1 MKISI
6 LGQNIIGSS
15 WLLARPNMDAL
26 VAQVL
31 QGSNEIQLDNAGDS
45 EEYSQKGAERAT
57 GEYIAIVP
65 LKGILFKTT
74 MTDEKGG
81 PCGADKTVAQLEC
94 AYNDPKC
101 KGVVIKMDCPG
112 GMEDAAY
119 TVHDAVYRRNKPV
132 SAFVEFGDCQSG
144 GMLIASQCD
153 YIVASGEY
161 SRVGS
166 IGAYVPYIDYS
177 KMFEMSGIKQVDIYA
192 PQSRLKNYD
201 IREASKGNYKPLTEY
216 ATKRAS
222 DFITRVYINRL
233 GRWTESPKLADAF
246 EGATL
251 TGSEALEIGLIDA
264 TGTIQDAFNFIN
276 WANQNQIAI

>member
-1 MKISI
+1 MKVSI
-6 LGQNIIGSS
+6 QAHNIIGSS

-31 QGSNEIQLDNAGDS
+31 QGSSEIQLDDAGDS

-65 LKGILFKTT
+65 LKGVLFKSCYL
-74 MTDEKGG
+74 DKEGK
-81 PCGADKTVAQLEC
+81 PVGADKTIMQLEC

-101 KGVVIKMDCPG
+101 KGIVIKMDCPG

-119 TVHDAVYRRNKPV
+119 MIHDAVYRRNKPV

-161 SRVGS
+161 SRIGS
-166 IGAYVPYIDYS
+166 IGVYVSYSDYS
-177 KMFEMSGIKQVDIYA
+177 KMLEMNGIKQVDIYA
-192 PQSRLKNYD
+192 LQSRLKNYD
-201 IREASKGNYKPLTEY
+201 IREAGKGNYKPLTEY
-216 ATKRAS
+216 ATKRAA
-222 DFITRVYINRL
+222 DFMTRVYINRL
-233 GRWTESPKLADAF
+233 GRWNESPKLADAF

-264 TGTIQDAFNFIN
+264 TGAIQDAFNFIN
-276 WANQNQIAI
+276 WANQNQITI